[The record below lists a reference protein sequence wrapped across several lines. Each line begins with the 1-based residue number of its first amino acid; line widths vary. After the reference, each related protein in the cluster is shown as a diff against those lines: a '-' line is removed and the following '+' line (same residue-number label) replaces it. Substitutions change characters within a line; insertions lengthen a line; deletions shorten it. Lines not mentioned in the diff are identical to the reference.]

1 MKKTLTF
8 IIALC
13 CAINLMAFDEEDY
26 RAYAASMREQVW
38 KKTAL
43 PEVDN
48 HRCPPSMKKE
58 SAVILASYD
67 EVTIDQRKRLRGNAF
82 NLTLYNVRQLTY
94 NHIKRRM
101 VAINDK
107 QALER
112 FSQFDYQAFKKDH
125 TYGIGDD
132 VSCMALGVRVIKPD
146 GTVKE
151 VSTDEFVQNAEGKK
165 GQVKREKLTVPG
177 LQVGDVIDYFMAGML
192 QVREENIPPLS
203 ISYIN
208 NYPTLSFRV
217 HIVADKDLTTQYRT
231 LNGAPDFKSSTD
243 EDGNVVLDAKIDNI
257 TKTEPDLWYN
267 PIRQTPTAIVS
278 VTSKKIKSEWVPASV
293 KDKGL
298 QANPDAA
305 TILKDSWDYWNVIN
319 TAHNVMYAK
328 QDLGK
333 QCRKLTSLTTDRQ
346 KADFLYLGS
355 MQNHMAVSDFDD
367 DYNSEEFFIEE
378 LARMFRQVKIPFSRI
393 ITTSVADEPID
404 QLISY
409 RHTHWLLKV
418 GDRYYA
424 FNPGPMGPDYIPS
437 YLQGKKAMI
446 MADCKNFDKEAQ
458 PMTLPEYP
466 VTDNTDSI
474 TVNVAWDGTSAKI
487 NRKERLRGAAKE
499 NSSFY
504 LPTTQ
509 QLTNAYADHMAYAM
523 YRYGDKWGKKDKQS
537 LPEVIQKQKETQKQN
552 FNNEVKNYLGEDPQS
567 VDSFAIGSLGLTDAR
582 SPFCYS
588 VSYTQNGLMKKAG
601 PNLILSVGKL
611 IGDQMKVE
619 GRDRERSVDAWRSSS
634 LGMHWD
640 ITVNLPEGYK
650 VSKESLAT
658 LNTSIDNAVAGFSTK
673 ATTQDGKLRLVV
685 DKAYKSRI
693 TPTANWAQLLKVLD
707 MAYDFTQKQI
717 VVKK

>member
-1 MKKTLTF
+1 MKKILTL
-8 IIALC
+8 IIVMC
-13 CAINLMAFDEEDY
+13 CTLSMMAFDEEDY

-43 PEVDN
+43 PEFDN
-48 HRCPPSMKKE
+48 HRCPLSMKKE

-67 EVTIDQRKRLRGNAF
+67 EVTIDQRKRLRGTAM
-82 NLTLYNVRQLTY
+82 TLYNVRQLTY

-146 GTVKE
+146 GTVRE

-177 LQVGDVIDYFMAGML
+177 LQVGDVIDYFMASML

-278 VTSKKIKSEWVPASV
+278 VTSKKIRSEWVPASV

-305 TILKDSWDYWNVIN
+305 TILKDSWDYWNAI
-319 TAHNVMYAK
+319 TSAHSVLYAK

-333 QCRKLTSLTTDRQ
+333 QCRKLTSLTTDQQ

-393 ITTSVADEPID
+393 ITTSVADEPVG

-409 RHTHWLLKV
+409 KHTHWLLKV

-424 FNPGPMGPDYIPS
+424 YNPGPMGPDYIPS
-437 YLQGKKAMI
+437 YLQGQKAMI

-474 TVNVAWDGTSAKI
+474 TVNVVWDGTLAKI
-487 NRKERLRGAAKE
+487 NRKEHLRGAAKE

-509 QLTNAYADHMAYAM
+509 
-523 YRYGDKWGKKDKQS
+523 
-537 LPEVIQKQKETQKQN
+537 
-552 FNNEVKNYLGEDPQS
+552 
-567 VDSFAIGSLGLTDAR
+567 
-582 SPFCYS
+582 
-588 VSYTQNGLMKKAG
+588 
-601 PNLILSVGKL
+601 
-611 IGDQMKVE
+611 
-619 GRDRERSVDAWRSSS
+619 
-634 LGMHWD
+634 
-640 ITVNLPEGYK
+640 
-650 VSKESLAT
+650 
-658 LNTSIDNAVAGFSTK
+658 
-673 ATTQDGKLRLVV
+673 
-685 DKAYKSRI
+685 
-693 TPTANWAQLLKVLD
+693 
-707 MAYDFTQKQI
+707 
-717 VVKK
+717 

>member
-1 MKKTLTF
+1 MKKILTL
-8 IIALC
+8 IIVMC
-13 CAINLMAFDEEDY
+13 CTLSMMAFDEEDY

-43 PEVDN
+43 PEFDN

-67 EVTIDQRKRLRGNAF
+67 EVTIDQRKRLRGTAM
-82 NLTLYNVRQLTY
+82 TLYNVRQLTY

-146 GTVKE
+146 GTVRE

-177 LQVGDVIDYFMAGML
+177 LQVGDVIDYFMASML

-278 VTSKKIKSEWVPASV
+278 VTSKKIKSEWVPTSV

-319 TAHNVMYAK
+319 TAHSVLYAK

-393 ITTSVADEPID
+393 ITTSVANEPVGH
-404 QLISY
+404 LISY
-409 RHTHWLLKV
+409 KHTHWLLKV

-424 FNPGPMGPDYIPS
+424 YNPGPMGPDYIPS
-437 YLQGKKAMI
+437 YLQGQKAMI
-446 MADCKNFDKEAQ
+446 MADCKNFNKEAQ
-458 PMTLPEYP
+458 PMTLPEDP

-509 QLTNAYADHMAYAM
+509 QLTNAYADNMAYAM

-552 FNNEVKNYLGEDPQS
+552 FNKEVKNYLDEDPQS

-582 SPFCYS
+582 APFCYS

-611 IGDQMKVE
+611 IGSQIKVE
-619 GRDRERSVDAWRSSS
+619 GRDRERSVDAWRPSSV
-634 LGMHWD
+634 GMHWD

-658 LNTSIDNAVAGFSTK
+658 LNTSLDNAVASFKAK

-685 DKAYKSRI
+685 DKVYKTRI

>member
-1 MKKTLTF
+1 MKKTLTL

-43 PEVDN
+43 PEFDN

-146 GTVKE
+146 GTIKE

-305 TILKDSWDYWNVIN
+305 TILKDSWDYWNAIN

-437 YLQGKKAMI
+437 YMQGQKAMI

-466 VTDNTDSI
+466 VTANTDSI

-523 YRYGDKWGKKDKQS
+523 YRYGTSGARR
-537 LPEVIQKQKETQKQN
+537 T
-552 FNNEVKNYLGEDPQS
+552 NNHCPRLSRSRRKPKN
-567 VDSFAIGSLGLTDAR
+567 R
-582 SPFCYS
+582 
-588 VSYTQNGLMKKAG
+588 
-601 PNLILSVGKL
+601 
-611 IGDQMKVE
+611 
-619 GRDRERSVDAWRSSS
+619 
-634 LGMHWD
+634 
-640 ITVNLPEGYK
+640 
-650 VSKESLAT
+650 
-658 LNTSIDNAVAGFSTK
+658 TSIM
-673 ATTQDGKLRLVV
+673 R
-685 DKAYKSRI
+685 
-693 TPTANWAQLLKVLD
+693 
-707 MAYDFTQKQI
+707 
-717 VVKK
+717 

>member
-1 MKKTLTF
+1 
-8 IIALC
+8 
-13 CAINLMAFDEEDY
+13 
-26 RAYAASMREQVW
+26 MR
-38 KKTAL
+38 
-43 PEVDN
+43 
-48 HRCPPSMKKE
+48 KE

-132 VSCMALGVRVIKPD
+132 VCCMALGVRVIKPD
-146 GTVKE
+146 GTIKE

-437 YLQGKKAMI
+437 YLQGQKAMI

-619 GRDRERSVDAWRSSS
+619 GRDRERGVDAWRSSS
-634 LGMHWD
+634 LGIHWD

-650 VSKESLAT
+650 VSNESLAK
-658 LNTSIDNAVAGFSTK
+658 LNTSLDNAVAGCTAK

-685 DKAYKSRI
+685 DKVYKSRI

>member
-1 MKKTLTF
+1 MKKILTL

-43 PEVDN
+43 PEFDN

-67 EVTIDQRKRLRGNAF
+67 EVTIDQRKRLRGNAI

-146 GTVKE
+146 GTVRE

-177 LQVGDVIDYFMAGML
+177 LQVGDVIDYFMASML

-267 PIRQTPTAIVS
+267 AIRQTPTTILCI
-278 VTSKKIKSEWVPASV
+278 TSKKIKTEHVPTSV

-298 QANPDAA
+298 QANPDAKIIA
-305 TILKDSWDYWNVIN
+305 KDDWDYWETV
-319 TAHNVMYAK
+319 TTLHNGFYAK

-333 QCRKLTSLTTDRQ
+333 QCRKLTSLTTDEQ

-367 DYNSEEFFIEE
+367 DYNNESFFIVE
-378 LARMFRQVKIPFSRI
+378 LARMFKQNKIPFSRI
-393 ITTSVADEPID
+393 ITTSVNDEPLD

-409 RHTHWLLKV
+409 KHTHWLLKV
-418 GDRYYA
+418 GDRIYA
-424 FNPGPMGPDYIPS
+424 YNKGPMGPGYLPY
-437 YLQGKKAMI
+437 YLQGQKAMI
-446 MADCKNFDKEAQ
+446 QLDGKDFDQEAQ
-458 PMTLPEYP
+458 ELTLPEY
-466 VTDNTDSI
+466 TTADNTDST
-474 TVNVAWDGTSAKI
+474 TVNVRWDGTLAKVS
-487 NRKERLRGAAKE
+487 REKHCRGTAKE
-499 NSSFY
+499 NVGFY

-509 QLTNAYADHMAYAM
+509 QLTNVYADKMAYAM

-537 LPEVIQKQKETQKQN
+537 LPEIIQKQKEAQKES
-552 FNNEVKNYLGEDPQS
+552 FNHEVEEYIGEAAQS
-567 VDSFAIGSLGLTDAR
+567 VDSFAIGDLGVTDAR
-582 SPFCYS
+582 APFCYS

-611 IGDQMKVE
+611 IGDQLKVE
-619 GRDRERSVDAWRSSS
+619 GRERERTVDCWRPTAVSF
-634 LGMHWD
+634 HWD

-658 LNTSIDNAVAGFSTK
+658 LNTSLDNAVAGFMAK

-685 DKAYKSRI
+685 DKVYKTRI

>member
-1 MKKTLTF
+1 MKKVLTLF
-8 IIALC
+8 IVVC
-13 CAINLMAFDEEDY
+13 CTLNVLAFDEEDY
-26 RAYAASMREQVW
+26 RAYAATMREQVW
-38 KKTAL
+38 KKTSL
-43 PEVDN
+43 PEFDN

-67 EVTIDQRKRLRGNAF
+67 EVTIDQRKRLRGNAI
-82 NLTLYNVRQLTY
+82 NLTLYSVRQLTY

-101 VAINDK
+101 VVINDK
-107 QALER
+107 QALDR

-146 GTVKE
+146 GTIKE

-177 LQVGDVIDYFMAGML
+177 LQVGDIIDYFMATML

-267 PIRQTPTAIVS
+267 AIRQTPTTILCI
-278 VTSKKIKSEWVPASV
+278 TSKKIKTEYVPTSV

-305 TILKDSWDYWNVIN
+305 VIVKDGWDYWSAVSG
-319 TAHNVMYAK
+319 AHSVLYSK

-333 QCRKLTSLTTDRQ
+333 QCRKLKSLTTDVQ

-355 MQNHMAVSDFDD
+355 MQNHMAVSDFKHE
-367 DYNSEEFFIEE
+367 YNSEEFFIEE
-378 LARMFRQVKIPFSRI
+378 LARMFRQNKIPFSCI
-393 ITTSVADEPID
+393 LTTSADDEPID

-409 RHTHWLLKV
+409 RNTHWLLKV
-418 GDRYYA
+418 GDRFYA
-424 FNPGPMGPDYIPS
+424 YNKGPMGPDYIPS
-437 YLQGKKAMI
+437 YLQGQKAMI
-446 MADCKNFDKEAQ
+446 MADCKNLDQETQAV
-458 PMTLPEYP
+458 TLPEYP
-466 VTDNTDSI
+466 VSDNTDS
-474 TVNVAWDGTSAKI
+474 GEH
-487 NRKERLRGAAKE
+487 RRGAAKE
-499 NSSFY
+499 NASFY

-509 QLTNAYADHMAYAM
+509 QLTNAYADKMAYAM
-523 YRYGDKWGKKDKQS
+523 YRYGDKWSNKDKQS
-537 LPEVIQKQKETQKQN
+537 LPEIIQKQKTAQKES
-552 FNNEVKNYLGEDPQS
+552 FNSEVENYLGEKPQS
-567 VDSFAIGSLGLTDAR
+567 VDSFAIGSLGIIDAR
-582 SPFCYS
+582 APFCYN
-588 VSYTQNGLMKKAG
+588 VSYTQSGLMKKAG
-601 PNLILSVGKL
+601 PNLILSVGRL
-611 IGDQMKVE
+611 IGDQLKVE
-619 GRDRERSVDAWRSSS
+619 GRERERTVDAWRSSAVS
-634 LGMHWD
+634 SHWD

-650 VSKESLAT
+650 VSSQSLAT
-658 LNTSIDNAVAGFSTK
+658 LNTSIDNAVAGFTAK
-673 ATTQDGKLRLVV
+673 ATAQGNKLRLVV
-685 DKAYKSRI
+685 DKVYKTRI
-693 TPTANWAQLLKVLD
+693 IPTADWTQLLKVLD

>member
-1 MKKTLTF
+1 MS
-8 IIALC
+8 
-13 CAINLMAFDEEDY
+13 
-26 RAYAASMREQVW
+26 RA
-38 KKTAL
+38 
-43 PEVDN
+43 
-48 HRCPPSMKKE
+48 
-58 SAVILASYD
+58 
-67 EVTIDQRKRLRGNAF
+67 
-82 NLTLYNVRQLTY
+82 
-94 NHIKRRM
+94 
-101 VAINDK
+101 
-107 QALER
+107 
-112 FSQFDYQAFKKDH
+112 
-125 TYGIGDD
+125 
-132 VSCMALGVRVIKPD
+132 
-146 GTVKE
+146 
-151 VSTDEFVQNAEGKK
+151 
-165 GQVKREKLTVPG
+165 
-177 LQVGDVIDYFMAGML
+177 
-192 QVREENIPPLS
+192 NIPPLS

-305 TILKDSWDYWNVIN
+305 TILKDSWDYWNAIN

-437 YLQGKKAMI
+437 YMQGQKAMI

-458 PMTLPEYP
+458 PMTLPEDP
-466 VTDNTDSI
+466 VTANTDSI

-552 FNNEVKNYLGEDPQS
+552 FNNEVKNYLDEDPQS

-634 LGMHWD
+634 LGIHWD
-640 ITVNLPEGYK
+640 ITINLPEGYK

-658 LNTSIDNAVAGFSTK
+658 LNTSLDNAVAGFTAK

-685 DKAYKSRI
+685 DKVYKSRI

>member
-1 MKKTLTF
+1 M
-8 IIALC
+8 
-13 CAINLMAFDEEDY
+13 
-26 RAYAASMREQVW
+26 
-38 KKTAL
+38 
-43 PEVDN
+43 
-48 HRCPPSMKKE
+48 
-58 SAVILASYD
+58 
-67 EVTIDQRKRLRGNAF
+67 
-82 NLTLYNVRQLTY
+82 
-94 NHIKRRM
+94 
-101 VAINDK
+101 
-107 QALER
+107 
-112 FSQFDYQAFKKDH
+112 
-125 TYGIGDD
+125 
-132 VSCMALGVRVIKPD
+132 
-146 GTVKE
+146 
-151 VSTDEFVQNAEGKK
+151 
-165 GQVKREKLTVPG
+165 
-177 LQVGDVIDYFMAGML
+177 
-192 QVREENIPPLS
+192 
-203 ISYIN
+203 
-208 NYPTLSFRV
+208 
-217 HIVADKDLTTQYRT
+217 
-231 LNGAPDFKSSTD
+231 
-243 EDGNVVLDAKIDNI
+243 
-257 TKTEPDLWYN
+257 
-267 PIRQTPTAIVS
+267 
-278 VTSKKIKSEWVPASV
+278 
-293 KDKGL
+293 
-298 QANPDAA
+298 
-305 TILKDSWDYWNVIN
+305 
-319 TAHNVMYAK
+319 
-328 QDLGK
+328 
-333 QCRKLTSLTTDRQ
+333 
-346 KADFLYLGS
+346 
-355 MQNHMAVSDFDD
+355 
-367 DYNSEEFFIEE
+367 
-378 LARMFRQVKIPFSRI
+378 
-393 ITTSVADEPID
+393 
-404 QLISY
+404 
-409 RHTHWLLKV
+409 

-437 YLQGKKAMI
+437 YLQGQKAMI

-619 GRDRERSVDAWRSSS
+619 GRDRERGVDAWRSSS
-634 LGMHWD
+634 LGIHWD

-650 VSKESLAT
+650 VSNESLAK
-658 LNTSIDNAVAGFSTK
+658 LNTSLDNAVAGFTAK

-685 DKAYKSRI
+685 DKVYKSRI

>member
-1 MKKTLTF
+1 MKKILTL

-43 PEVDN
+43 PEFDN

-67 EVTIDQRKRLRGNAF
+67 EVTIDQRKRLRGNAI
-82 NLTLYNVRQLTY
+82 NLTLYNVRQLTC

-146 GTVKE
+146 GTIKE

-177 LQVGDVIDYFMAGML
+177 LQVGDVIDYFMASML

-231 LNGAPDFKSSTD
+231 LNGAPDFKASTD
-243 EDGNVVLDAKIDNI
+243 GDGNVVLDAKADNI

-267 PIRQTPTAIVS
+267 STRQTPTAIVC
-278 VTSKKIKSEWVPASV
+278 VTSKKIKSEWVPKSV

-305 TILKDSWDYWNVIN
+305 VIVKDGWDYWSAISG
-319 TAHNVMYAK
+319 AHSVLYTK

-333 QCRKLTSLTTDRQ
+333 QCRKLKSLTTDVQ

-355 MQNHMAVSDFDD
+355 MQNHMAVSDFKHE
-367 DYNSEEFFIEE
+367 YNSEEFFIEE
-378 LARMFRQVKIPFSRI
+378 LARMFRQNKIPFSCI
-393 ITTSVADEPID
+393 LTTSADDEPID

-409 RHTHWLLKV
+409 RNTHWLLKV
-418 GDRYYA
+418 GDRFYA
-424 FNPGPMGPDYIPS
+424 YNKGPMGPDYIPS
-437 YLQGKKAMI
+437 YLQGQKAMI
-446 MADCKNFDKEAQ
+446 MADCKNLDQETQAV
-458 PMTLPEYP
+458 TLPEYP
-466 VTDNTDSI
+466 VSDNTDSV
-474 TVNVAWDGTSAKI
+474 TVNVTWDGTSAKI

-509 QLTNAYADHMAYAM
+509 QLTNAYADNMAYAM

-552 FNNEVKNYLGEDPQS
+552 FNKEVKNYLDEDPQS
-567 VDSFAIGSLGLTDAR
+567 VDSFAIGDLGVTDAR
-582 SPFCYS
+582 APFCYS

-619 GRDRERSVDAWRSSS
+619 GRDRERSVDAWRPSS
-634 LGMHWD
+634 LGIHWD

-658 LNTSIDNAVAGFSTK
+658 LNTSLDNAVAGFMAK

-685 DKAYKSRI
+685 DKVYKTRI